1 MFIKRFAVF
10 TALLLMVAACS
21 TGSGDSTTT
30 VGTTSGAPETTT
42 TLGESTTT
50 SEPAFP
56 VTVDAANGQ
65 VAIEAMPEAIIS
77 LSPSATENLFAV
89 GAGQQVVAV
98 DDQSNYPEGAPT
110 TDLSGFTPNLESILS
125 YDPDLVVITF
135 DPGGLIE
142 GLTAVG
148 VPVLLL
154 PSATSID
161 AAFGEIQVLGDATGH
176 SEEAAAVIA
185 SMAADLSELVAEV
198 GELIA
203 GTTIYHELD
212 PTYYS
217 VSSASYVGEL
227 YALLGLVNI
236 ADAADPEGFG
246 YPQLAA
252 EYIVDQDPDVIL
264 LADAG
269 FGESI
274 DTLRQRPG
282 WSEMK
287 AVANDAVIA
296 IDPDVSSRWTPR
308 SVVFIREVAEA
319 IAELVPVG

>member
-1 MFIKRFAVF
+1 MFIKRSAVL